1 MTASISAHGRL
12 DVRRMRRIRRR
23 AASFIA
29 SALIAAVVLPA
40 DAARAFADVAVNL
53 QLFGAYGSVSV
64 HVNGS
69 PAGTCSVSNC
79 LHMVPVGSTVRLTPD
94 GDVTSWG
101 HGPCQYVFGTQPCDF
116 AALSNT
122 SFQVVFLG

>member
-1 MTASISAHGRL
+1 MTASTSAHGRL
-12 DVRRMRRIRRR
+12 DVRRIRRIRRR

-29 SALIAAVVLPA
+29 SALIVAAVLPA

-53 QLFGAYGSVSV
+53 QLRGAYGSVSIR
-64 HVNGS
+64 VNGS
-69 PAGTCSVSNC
+69 PTGTCSVSNC
-79 LHMVPVGSTVRLTPD
+79 LYMVPVGSTVRLTPD
-94 GDVTSWG
+94 GDITSWG
-101 HGPCQYVFGTQPCDF
+101 PGPCQYVFGTQPCSF